1 MITWL
6 TETTIGKMTMTFLIS
21 MLPVV
26 ELRLGLPYGIA
37 IGLKY
42 PLALVCAIM
51 GNLLPV
57 PFIILFIKNI
67 LIYLRRK
74 FAGLDGF
81 VTRLEERAHLKS
93 EVVTK
98 YGPVGLCLLVAI
110 PLPGTGGWT
119 GSLAASLMEMKFGKA
134 IAAIFLGILMATVI
148 MSIVSY
154 GLLGMIIR

>member
-6 TETTIGKMTMTFLIS
+6 TETTIGKMVMTFLIS

-37 IGLKY
+37 IGLRY
-42 PLALVCAIM
+42 PLALISAVV

-57 PFIILFIKNI
+57 PFIIMFIKNV
-67 LIYLRRK
+67 LAFLRNK
-74 FAGLDGF
+74 FARLDGLI
-81 VTRLEERAHLKS
+81 TKIEDRAHLKS

-110 PLPGTGGWT
+110 PLPGTGAWT
-119 GSLAASLMEMKFGKA
+119 GALVAALMGMRMRKA
-134 IAAIFLGILMATVI
+134 MPSIVIGVLIAAAIMTGVTFGVI
-148 MSIVSY
+148 HLV
-154 GLLGMIIR
+154 

>member
-6 TETTIGKMTMTFLIS
+6 TDTVIGKMTMTFRIS

-42 PLALVCAIM
+42 PLALLSAIV

-67 LIYLRRK
+67 LAFLRRK
-74 FAGLDGF
+74 IAKMDGF
-81 VTRLEERAHLKS
+81 ISRIEERGHLKS
-93 EVVTK
+93 EVVKK
-98 YGPVGLCLLVAI
+98 YGAIGLCLLVAI
-110 PLPGTGGWT
+110 PLPGTGAWT
-119 GSLAASLMEMKFGKA
+119 GALVAALMGMELKRAMPSIVIGVL
-134 IAAIFLGILMATVI
+134 IAAAIMTGVTFGIIHL
-148 MSIVSY
+148 S
-154 GLLGMIIR
+154 